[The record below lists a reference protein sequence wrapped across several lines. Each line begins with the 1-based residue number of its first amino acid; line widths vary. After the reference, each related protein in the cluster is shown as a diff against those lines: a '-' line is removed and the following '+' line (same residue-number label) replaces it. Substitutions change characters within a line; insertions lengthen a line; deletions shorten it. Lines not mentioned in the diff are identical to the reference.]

1 MAAEL
6 TELELPGQPEAE
18 RLLRL
23 AATEPGHAYLFHGP
37 PGSGMDEAAH
47 ELSAR
52 LLEDRHRVELEVHP
66 DLFVLEREGEEIRIE
81 QVRNLLHDLA
91 MRPFEAS
98 RRVYIVREAER
109 LGEDAANAFLKSLE
123 EPPAYATF
131 LLLTHE
137 RPRVLP
143 TVQSRCQPV
152 RFRRL
157 PSAALADVV
166 RREGADAGVDLEQV
180 ARSAAGSLD
189 EARRLA
195 RDAEARAW
203 RERLLD
209 LVQGVLTRA
218 DADAALAA
226 AEVMQRVSARG
237 AAAEAVLVAERDEQ
251 LDVFGK
257 ANKATSRE
265 KRRTEEHYKALIPR
279 RRRRAELH
287 ELRAS
292 LDVVETALRDLL
304 AAALGADD
312 AIVERGRLDATRAAA
327 AVLGDAR
334 AAQGL
339 TFLLHTRETLLL
351 PVDRALALQALW
363 HRLASLRPADASVR
377 HRP

>member
-1 MAAEL
+1 M
-6 TELELPGQPEAE
+6 
-18 RLLRL
+18 L
-23 AATEPGHAYLFHGP
+23 A
-37 PGSGMDEAAH
+37 
-47 ELSAR
+47 
-52 LLEDRHRVELEVHP
+52 
-66 DLFVLEREGEEIRIE
+66 
-81 QVRNLLHDLA
+81 
-91 MRPFEAS
+91 
-98 RRVYIVREAER
+98 
-109 LGEDAANAFLKSLE
+109 
-123 EPPAYATF
+123 
-131 LLLTHE
+131 
-137 RPRVLP
+137 
-143 TVQSRCQPV
+143 
-152 RFRRL
+152 
-157 PSAALADVV
+157 
-166 RREGADAGVDLEQV
+166 
-180 ARSAAGSLD
+180 
-189 EARRLA
+189 
-195 RDAEARAW
+195 
-203 RERLLD
+203 
-209 LVQGVLTRA
+209 
-218 DADAALAA
+218 
-226 AEVMQRVSARG
+226 
-237 AAAEAVLVAERDEQ
+237 AERDAQ

-257 ANKATSRE
+257 ASKATSRE